1 MVSHWIPLHAVPILW
16 ANFIHKTPTKLFH
29 TSMPYSTK
37 KVSFSYMGHKHSH
50 NIGQKPLQTPVS
62 PTVTIESLQKLQHVR
77 VKVNI
82 NVNSKRTSVRPAMIH
97 YCAQVWYQLC
107 CATRSSV
114 TAFLTCI
121 FGLDS
126 KNAPLWLGSL
136 INCGTVRIRPGNVSY
151 IRIHTHHPR

>member
-1 MVSHWIPLHAVPILW
+1 MKNERIS
-16 ANFIHKTPTKLFH
+16 FINPHKT
-29 TSMPYSTK
+29 
-37 KVSFSYMGHKHSH
+37 FSHKHAIFH
-50 NIGQKPLQTPVS
+50 KKGFIFIYGPQTFTQYWPKPLQTPVS

-77 VKVNI
+77 VKVDF
-82 NVNSKRTSVRPAMIH
+82 NVNSKRTNVRPAMIH
-97 YCAQVWYQLC
+97 YCAQVLYQLC
-107 CATRSSV
+107 CVTRSSV

-126 KNAPLWLGSL
+126 KNAPLWLGFL